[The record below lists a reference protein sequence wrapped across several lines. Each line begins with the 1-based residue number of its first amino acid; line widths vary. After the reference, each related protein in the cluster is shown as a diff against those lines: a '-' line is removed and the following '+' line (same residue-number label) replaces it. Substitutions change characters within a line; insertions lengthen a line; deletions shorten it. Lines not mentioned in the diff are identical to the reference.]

1 MESQDTRQS
10 KNFSDIET
18 ATERSLTISDKEKSN
33 GIIAY
38 ITIIGLIIAF
48 VQNQEEK
55 SEYVNFHVR
64 QMIGLALIGIAV
76 SWIPFVGWLIGLA
89 TIVFWIIGL
98 MGAING
104 ERKAVP
110 IVGEYFQ
117 EWFKSVGA

>member
-1 MESQDTRQS
+1 MESQQTRQS

-18 ATERSLTISDKEKSN
+18 AKERSLSISDKEKST

-38 ITIIGLIIAF
+38 VTIIGLIIAF
-48 VQNQEEK
+48 IQNQELK

-76 SWIPFVGWLIGLA
+76 SWIPFLGWIVALGI
-89 TIVFWIIGL
+89 IVFWIIGL

-104 ERKAVP
+104 ERKPVP
-110 IVGEYFQ
+110 LVGEHFQ
-117 EWFKSVGA
+117 EWFKNVGA

>member
-1 MESQDTRQS
+1 MESQESRQS
-10 KNFSDIET
+10 KKLSDIET

-48 VQNQEEK
+48 IQNQELK

-98 MGAING
+98 MGAVNG
-104 ERKAVP
+104 ERKPVP
-110 IVGEYFQ
+110 VVGEYFQ
-117 EWFKSVGA
+117 DWFKSVGA